1 MGQKVSVSDD
11 EDNELFNLFKLRQH
25 QQQQQQQQDLSDKGI
40 LVLMRLVTPTAL
52 TSKDRLFE
60 ANSKL
65 PRKASKQMKDIDQHK
80 RKLIY

>member
-25 QQQQQQQQDLSDKGI
+25 HHHQQQQELSDKGI
-40 LVLMRLVTPTAL
+40 LVLMRLITPTAL
-52 TSKDRLFE
+52 TSKDRLSE

-65 PRKASKQMKDIDQHK
+65 QRKSSKQMKDIGQHK

>member
-1 MGQKVSVSDD
+1 MGQKVSVSDE

-25 QQQQQQQQDLSDKGI
+25 QHQPQPQELSEKGI
-40 LVLMRLVTPTAL
+40 VVLMRLITPTAL

-65 PRKASKQMKDIDQHK
+65 PRKSSKQMKDIGQHK
-80 RKLIY
+80 QKLTY